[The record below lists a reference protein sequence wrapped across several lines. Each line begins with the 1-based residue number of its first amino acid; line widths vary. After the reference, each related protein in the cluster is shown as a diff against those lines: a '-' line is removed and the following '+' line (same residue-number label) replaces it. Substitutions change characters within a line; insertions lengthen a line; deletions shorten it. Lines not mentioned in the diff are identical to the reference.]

1 MKKSLR
7 EIIYNRI
14 RENITCGKLAPAE
27 RLVED
32 RLAEEF
38 KASRSPVREA
48 LRLLEAEGLV
58 SFERNKGFTV
68 AKLSI
73 KQVDEIFELRSL
85 LESYAARRAAERI
98 SKKGVAR
105 LWEYQAQQR
114 SAAQSVDLQAWLRA
128 NNLFHNSLYSHCD
141 NSLLI
146 QSINNLKRRVN
157 RYHFV
162 TVTVPWQFDTYL
174 EQHEAILQACEKNDG
189 ELVEKYMKEH
199 MDTTK
204 EALKNQLQNRGV
216 VF

>member
-7 EIIYNRI
+7 EKVYDKI

-58 SFERNKGFTV
+58 TFERNRGFTV

-85 LESYAARRAAERI
+85 LESYAAKRAAERI
-98 SKKGVAR
+98 NPKGVAR
-105 LWEYQAQQR
+105 LRECQEQQR
-114 SAAQSVDLQAWLRA
+114 AAAKNIDLQAWLQT
-128 NNLFHNSLYSHCD
+128 NNLFHNSLYSYCD
-141 NSLLI
+141 NSLLM
-146 QSINNLKRRVN
+146 QSIRNLKRRVN
-157 RYHFV
+157 RYHFI

-174 EQHEAILQACEKNDG
+174 EQHEAIIQGCEQNDG
-189 ELVEKYMKEH
+189 ETVERYMKEH

-204 EALKNQLQNRGV
+204 DALKKQLQNRGV